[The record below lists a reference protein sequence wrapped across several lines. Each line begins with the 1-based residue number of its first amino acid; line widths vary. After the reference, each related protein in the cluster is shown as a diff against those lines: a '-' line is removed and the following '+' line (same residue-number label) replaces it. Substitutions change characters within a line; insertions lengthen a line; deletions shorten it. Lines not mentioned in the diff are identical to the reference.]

1 MSVLEC
7 ISGSPSVR
15 VFVTLV
21 FLECFNLPRS
31 GVVDLMR
38 GKREKPMRKTGSQE
52 NAIDPEEEKSHIKTS
67 PSELQRSRWVLD
79 HCSGNSSRRDR
90 DSWRA
95 MSRTFSVFPPSFG
108 HRSSPTGTGD
118 CCCSGEEAVGDCAL
132 TGPLANA
139 PVVIRSPI
147 PEYMT

>member
-1 MSVLEC
+1 
-7 ISGSPSVR
+7 
-15 VFVTLV
+15 
-21 FLECFNLPRS
+21 
-31 GVVDLMR
+31 MR
-38 GKREKPMRKTGSQE
+38 LTRKKKK
-52 NAIDPEEEKSHIKTS
+52 NHIKTS

-132 TGPLANA
+132 TGSTGKRAGGDQVTNPGIHDL
-139 PVVIRSPI
+139 IESPRI
-147 PEYMT
+147 GVAHPHKEFDGADASFAFPPCLLFLH